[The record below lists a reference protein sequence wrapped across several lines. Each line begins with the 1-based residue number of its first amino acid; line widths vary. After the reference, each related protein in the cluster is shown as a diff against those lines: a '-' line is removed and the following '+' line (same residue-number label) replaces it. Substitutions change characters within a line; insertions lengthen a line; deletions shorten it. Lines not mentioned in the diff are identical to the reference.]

1 MSQQQWQSQV
11 GDREEYEATCCV
23 SHPARPGVVHHVLPS
38 IGVDHWLCG
47 ECADTMQK
55 AMNAAGSNDPG
66 WSNWKGR
73 ESPHYDDRE
82 FEITFPKEH
91 K

>member
-1 MSQQQWQSQV
+1 MSHQQWQAGV
-11 GDREEYEATCCV
+11 GDREEWEGTRCANHPDRHGV
-23 SHPARPGVVHHVLPS
+23 SHQFLPS
-38 IGVDHWLCG
+38 IGVDKWLCR
-47 ECADTMQK
+47 ECADK
-55 AMNAAGSNDPG
+55 LVSSMNKGRSNDRA
-66 WSNWKGR
+66 WHQWKGR